1 MKCRENNSGWN
12 ILSLCLGTG
21 LAPFGD
27 WGAHMI
33 KSWVSEGSVKS
44 TILDHILW
52 MEALGGTRIA
62 TPGVSLG
69 GNPRKPRGKW
79 RNEMWKAGNLTK
91 TALSSQL
98 PRGALDLK
106 LQGALGENTECVS
119 QPRRWGISK
128 LIPPFVESCF
138 LGAWILQHKILRQGG
153 ADAGLRVGWAYLHFK
168 DATQGHWGQ
177 QRHLPQWHFYLTAC
191 LPLMR
196 FYHRS
201 VLQLTLDV
209 I

>member
-1 MKCRENNSGWN
+1 
-12 ILSLCLGTG
+12 
-21 LAPFGD
+21 
-27 WGAHMI
+27 MI
-33 KSWVSEGSVKS
+33 ESWVSEGSVKG

-62 TPGVSLG
+62 APGVSLG
-69 GNPRKPRGKW
+69 GNPRKPHGKW
-79 RNEMWKAGNLTK
+79 RNEMRKAGNLTK

-106 LQGALGENTECVS
+106 LQGDLGENTECVS

-128 LIPPFVESCF
+128 LIPFCWELPSGSLNSPAQNPQARRCRC
-138 LGAWILQHKILRQGG
+138 W
-153 ADAGLRVGWAYLHFK
+153 LRVGWAYLHFK